1 LGWKAS
7 WDLKLREVGKMELTI
22 EESQAKTKKELHYL
36 RERIRSQR
44 QMIRLMV
51 DLAETLVRI
60 CITYWVFNLAI
71 YGVRYLNPVWN
82 DWAQLQVAL
91 IWCGF
96 SMWAVLYLCYGT
108 FVYRSISDDGH
119 KGAAILVKKFQS
131 ASEAWR
137 KG

>member
-1 LGWKAS
+1 
-7 WDLKLREVGKMELTI
+7 M
-22 EESQAKTKKELHYL
+22 
-36 RERIRSQR
+36 
-44 QMIRLMV
+44 
-51 DLAETLVRI
+51 
-60 CITYWVFNLAI
+60 YWVFNLAI

-82 DWAQLQVAL
+82 DWAQLQVVL

-96 SMWAVLYLCYGT
+96 SMWAVLDLVYGT

-137 KG
+137 RG